1 MSPKILV
8 PVVIGILVGIGLVA
22 IGFWAKSSAPTGAN
36 AATALYITGGVAGV
50 LTLLAI
56 ATVAMPA
63 GARNTVAISS
73 IVCLVAAGAI
83 GGRIYPTYKGQE
95 RYVAAKEQW
104 DRAIAEKKRPDSPGA
119 MEAFLKEADPE
130 GNGQTHDKQYLV
142 NALSAACGVALFGSL
157 LLFAT
162 RPKAE

>member
-1 MSPKILV
+1 MSPKILI

-22 IGFWAKSSAPTGAN
+22 IGFWAKSSAPAGAN
-36 AATALYITGGVAGV
+36 AATALYMTGGIAGV

-56 ATVAMPA
+56 ATAAMPSS
-63 GARNTVAISS
+63 ARSTVAISS

-83 GGRIYPTYKGQE
+83 GGRIYPTIKGQE
-95 RYVAAKEQW
+95 RYLAGKDQW
-104 DRAIAEKKRPDSPGA
+104 DRAIAEKKRLDTPGA
-119 MEAFLKEADPE
+119 REAFLKEMDPE
-130 GNGQTHDKQYLV
+130 GKGQTHDKQYLV
-142 NALSAACGVALFGSL
+142 NALSAACGVALFGAI